1 MAATSS
7 RSVWIT
13 RRKDVSILKEYAITL
28 KLPFNI
34 GNRLSG
40 TWIGMLYEYFQVLKQ
55 SREWVR
61 DGRKGSP
68 PHMIKQKIVRKYRR
82 KFHCAVL
89 IETGTYLGDMVYAM
103 RKDFKVIHSIELDGE
118 LYKRAKA
125 RFYNYSHIHLY
136 NGNSG
141 EVLQTILRGLH
152 QPCIFWL
159 DAHYSAGITARGESD
174 TPIEEELQYI
184 FGHECAKASVILIDD
199 ARSFN
204 GRNDYPLITAIETK
218 VKQAGYCSFQVDD
231 DIIRISG
238 KVESF
243 V

>member
-1 MAATSS
+1 M
-7 RSVWIT
+7 
-13 RRKDVSILKEYAITL
+13 KGDAITL
-28 KLPFNI
+28 KMPFSI

-40 TWIGMLYEYFQVLKQ
+40 TRVGMLYEHFQVLKQ

-61 DGRKGSP
+61 GGRKGSP
-68 PHMIKQKIVRKYRR
+68 PHMIKQKIIRNYRR

-103 RKDFKVIHSIELDGE
+103 RKDFKEIHSIELDGE
-118 LYKRAKA
+118 LFKKAKA
-125 RFYNYSHIHLY
+125 RFENYSHIHLY

-141 EVLQTILRGLH
+141 EVLQTILCGLH
-152 QPCIFWL
+152 QPCLFWL

-174 TPIEEELQYI
+174 TPIEEELKYI
-184 FGHECAKASVILIDD
+184 LGHECAESSVILIDD

-204 GRNDYPLITAIETK
+204 GRNDYPLIDTIEIK
-218 VKQAGYCSFQVDD
+218 VKQAGNRSFRVED
-231 DIIRISG
+231 DIIRICSSE
-238 KVESF
+238 KSF